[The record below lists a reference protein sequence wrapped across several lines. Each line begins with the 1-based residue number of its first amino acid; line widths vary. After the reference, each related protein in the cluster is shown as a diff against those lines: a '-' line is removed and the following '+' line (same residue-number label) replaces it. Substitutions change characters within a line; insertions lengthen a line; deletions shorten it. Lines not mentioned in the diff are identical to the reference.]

1 MFKKFKP
8 YLCWGSV
15 AQQKAIDKEKRQDH
29 DNNYSYV
36 GVEIE
41 NITVDETYLPT
52 TKV

>member
-29 DNNYSYV
+29 DNGYV
-36 GVEIE
+36 GVEVE

>member
-29 DNNYSYV
+29 DNGYV
-36 GVEIE
+36 GVEVE

-52 TKV
+52 IKVC

>member
-29 DNNYSYV
+29 DNSYV
-36 GVEIE
+36 GFEVE